1 MLLARAATKEDKEK
15 KDGGVAAGPPKKKKQ
30 RAMAAGAM
38 AADDVDRFIHNYLAE
53 RANANGMLQ
62 PQPPRGP
69 PPPYL
74 FKASRSTTGQQF
86 ADSS

>member
-1 MLLARAATKEDKEK
+1 MLLARAATKEGKEK
-15 KDGGVAAGPPKKKKQ
+15 KDGGVAAGPPKQKKQ
-30 RAMAAGAM
+30 RAM

-62 PQPPRGP
+62 PQPPREP

-74 FKASRSTTGQQF
+74 IKASRSTTGQ
-86 ADSS
+86 

>member
-30 RAMAAGAM
+30 RAMT
-38 AADDVDRFIHNYLAE
+38 ADDLDRFIHNFLAG

-62 PQPPRGP
+62 PQPPREP

-74 FKASRSTTGQQF
+74 IKASRSTTGQ
-86 ADSS
+86 

>member
-1 MLLARAATKEDKEK
+1 MLLARAATKEEKEK

-30 RAMAAGAM
+30 RAMT
-38 AADDVDRFIHNYLAE
+38 ADDVDRFIHNYLAE

-62 PQPPRGP
+62 PQPPREP

-74 FKASRSTTGQQF
+74 IKASRSTTGQ
-86 ADSS
+86 

>member
-30 RAMAAGAM
+30 RVLTVA
-38 AADDVDRFIHNYLAE
+38 DVDRFMQNYLAE
-53 RANANGMLQ
+53 RADANGMLQ

-69 PPPYL
+69 PPPSL
-74 FKASRSTTGQQF
+74 ILKASRSTTGQ
-86 ADSS
+86 

>member
-30 RAMAAGAM
+30 RAMAA
-38 AADDVDRFIHNYLAE
+38 DDVDRFIHNYLAE

-62 PQPPRGP
+62 PQPPREP

-74 FKASRSTTGQQF
+74 IKASRSTTGQ
-86 ADSS
+86 

>member
-1 MLLARAATKEDKEK
+1 MLLARAATKEEKEK

-30 RAMAAGAM
+30 RAKT
-38 AADDVDRFIHNYLAE
+38 ADDVDRLIHNYLAE

-62 PQPPRGP
+62 PQPPREP

-74 FKASRSTTGQQF
+74 IKASRSTTGQ
-86 ADSS
+86 

>member
-1 MLLARAATKEDKEK
+1 MLLARAATKEEKEK

-30 RAMAAGAM
+30 RAMTAA
-38 AADDVDRFIHNYLAE
+38 DVDRFIHNYLAE

-62 PQPPRGP
+62 PQPPHEP

-74 FKASRSTTGQQF
+74 IKASRSTTGQ
-86 ADSS
+86 